1 MTLKLA
7 NIFIKYLFY
16 GNLMLTK
23 LQAIGAAI
31 VLMAALF
38 MVQSVTGIVH
48 AATTAVAG
56 DCRTVCAVAGF
67 FGAFAKAFRTIA
79 FAGS

>member
-7 NIFIKYLFY
+7 NIFIRYLFY

-38 MVQSVTGIVH
+38 MVQSVTGVVH
-48 AATTAVAG
+48 AATAVAG

-67 FGAFAKAFRTIA
+67 FGAFAKAFNTIA